1 MQSFGT
7 HIDAMISAFQNMYS
21 KIEIYINIHINK
33 KHINIHLS
41 SLSNIMHLY
50 VNIILFF

>member
-21 KIEIYINIHINK
+21 KIEIYINILINK

-41 SLSNIMHLY
+41 IYIMSY
-50 VNIILFF
+50 IYMCYIF

>member
-41 SLSNIMHLY
+41 ICIMSYIY
-50 VNIILFF
+50 VCYIF